1 MDGFGCTVPGE
12 TDSSSFSPR
21 GCRGFVLSGVGDVGL
36 SCLSLCVCVCFFLPP
51 APAPPRLSSAPS
63 SPLSL
68 HHLHVIRPGLIR
80 PTRVLRVINERLQ
93 GRYNLAV
100 PRPAGLGAA
109 DAGNDLP
116 LSVQGQVR
124 PTLL

>member
-1 MDGFGCTVPGE
+1 MAAIDVP
-12 TDSSSFSPR
+12 
-21 GCRGFVLSGVGDVGL
+21 
-36 SCLSLCVCVCFFLPP
+36 LPP
-51 APAPPRLSSAPS
+51 TQPRL
-63 SPLSL
+63 L
-68 HHLHVIRPGLIR
+68 VIIILN
-80 PTRVLRVINERLQ
+80 RVLRVINERLQ

-124 PTLL
+124 REPA

>member
-1 MDGFGCTVPGE
+1 MSCHVTP
-12 TDSSSFSPR
+12 
-21 GCRGFVLSGVGDVGL
+21 CR
-36 SCLSLCVCVCFFLPP
+36 VCPQ
-51 APAPPRLSSAPS
+51 
-63 SPLSL
+63 
-68 HHLHVIRPGLIR
+68 
-80 PTRVLRVINERLQ
+80 TRVLRVINERLQ

-124 PTLL
+124 GGVRRFRGGWGCCRLYSPSHRRPQVRPFSRGVIALVCRAGPPAAVVLTS